1 MIRSICKKLIK
12 LKKKEKK
19 YNLAPQTTTISS
31 DSLPNYQGLH
41 SCLKT
46 TKNPFWRNISII
58 LMPRVIFKLKKNKKI
73 KKKFQKN

>member
-46 TKNPFWRNISII
+46 TK
-58 LMPRVIFKLKKNKKI
+58 IFEKKI
-73 KKKFQKN
+73 PFGEISL